1 MRKFLKNKKKKSVMF
16 LDYEKNRKK
25 IPAFRCKRP
34 WHKICLIMKRGNDI
48 PEFPSG
54 RRRAPDGKRGG
65 NDHEMSLAGRGPSR
79 SCRMQPAHSGGAAGR
94 ICFDAEQARG
104 CSPVPCLGRAA
115 RPAAAADSRPKDLQ
129 GILFV
134 ILSAVIFGCIPVI
147 TKTIYASGGNAVSAA
162 AIRNFPHCPPSVGFS
177 AA

>member
-79 SCRMQPAHSGGAAGR
+79 SCRMQPAHSRGSRQGGFASMRNRHADVR
-94 ICFDAEQARG
+94 
-104 CSPVPCLGRAA
+104 VPCLGRLLVPRRQRTPAEGFA
-115 RPAAAADSRPKDLQ
+115 GDSVRNSVSRHFRPVSPSLPKRSMPRRQ
-129 GILFV
+129 RGQR
-134 ILSAVIFGCIPVI
+134 
-147 TKTIYASGGNAVSAA
+147 GGNPQL
-162 AIRNFPHCPPSVGFS
+162 PHCPPSVGFS